1 MKYNKSS
8 IPQLKVV
15 ALIPARYDSQRFP
28 GKLLKDLAGQTVILR
43 TYRAAINSGLFDAV
57 YVITDS
63 RLIYDEIIQNG
74 GQVFVSTKKHETG
87 TDRIAEFA
95 KDIEADIIINIQGD
109 EPFIHQKSLQNLIHV
124 FKDDVEKKIDLAS
137 LMIQIQHK
145 ADFLN
150 PNNVKVVVD
159 NDNFALYFSRAPIPY
174 SRDKVFET
182 AYKHIG
188 VYAFRKPALE
198 RIAQMPQTDLE
209 QIEKLENLR
218 FLQNGLRIK
227 MVETDQM
234 NFGIDTEE
242 DLQKAILYLKNKMKE
257 NE

>member
-8 IPQLKVV
+8 MPQLKVI

-28 GKLLKDLAGQTVILR
+28 GKLMKDLAGQTVILR
-43 TYRAAINSGLFDAV
+43 TYQAAINSGLFDEV
-57 YVITDS
+57 YVVTDS
-63 RLIYDEIIQNG
+63 QLIYDEIINNG
-74 GQVFVSTKKHETG
+74 GQAFMSTKKHATG

-95 KDIEADIIINIQGD
+95 KDIEADVIVNIQGD
-109 EPFIHQKSLQNLIHV
+109 EPFIHQKSLRDLIRV
-124 FKDDVEKKIDLAS
+124 FEEDIGNKIDLSS
-137 LMIQIQHK
+137 LMIRLKNQ

-159 NDNFALYFSRAPIPY
+159 KDNFALYFSRAPIPY

-188 VYAFRKPALE
+188 VYAFRKPVLE
-198 RIAQMPQTDLE
+198 QIARMPQTELE

-227 MVETDQM
+227 MIETDRL

-242 DLQKAILYLKNKMKE
+242 DLQKAELYLKKQTK
-257 NE
+257 